1 MKKFLLLS
9 QVLMSSL
16 FFILF
21 LFLNMGSLQILKAQI
36 TNNGVSIEYEKV
48 NPDTFVR
55 YGFKRLT
62 EKGRGF
68 ITLYIFKNKR
78 PDYLIDI
85 LERRVNELAYTVI
98 KDKRSSLEESSSRY
112 STYTGIINN
121 ELNNFDEENKNNL
134 SQKLKRHLTI
144 INYLKTKFSHETA
157 EWRFMQQDYES
168 AEVLLSK
175 LN

>member
-1 MKKFLLLS
+1 MMKTLFKITLILLAFFSFSGGFFSVYS
-9 QVLMSSL
+9 QENAPDVK
-16 FFILF
+16 I
-21 LFLNMGSLQILKAQI
+21 
-36 TNNGVSIEYEKV
+36 VYEDV

-55 YGFKRLT
+55 YGLKRLT

-68 ITLYIFKNKR
+68 VTLYIFKNKR
-78 PDYLIDI
+78 PEYLTEI
-85 LERRVNELAYTVI
+85 LERRVNELAFTVI
-98 KDKRSSLEESSSRY
+98 KEKRSSLEESSSRY

-121 ELNNFDEENKNNL
+121 ELNNFDEENKSNL

-157 EWRFMQQDYES
+157 EWRFLQQDYES

>member
-1 MKKFLLLS
+1 MK
-9 QVLMSSL
+9 
-16 FFILF
+16 ILF
-21 LFLNMGSLQILKAQI
+21 KITLTLLAFFTFSGVFFSVYAQESASDVKI
-36 TNNGVSIEYEKV
+36 VYEDV
-48 NPDTFVR
+48 NPDTFIR
-55 YGFKRLT
+55 YGLKRLR
-62 EKGRGF
+62 EKGSGF
-68 ITLYIFKNKR
+68 VTLYIFKNKR
-78 PDYLIDI
+78 PEYLTEI

-121 ELNNFDEENKNNL
+121 ELNNFDEENKSNL

-157 EWRFMQQDYES
+157 EWRFLQQDYES